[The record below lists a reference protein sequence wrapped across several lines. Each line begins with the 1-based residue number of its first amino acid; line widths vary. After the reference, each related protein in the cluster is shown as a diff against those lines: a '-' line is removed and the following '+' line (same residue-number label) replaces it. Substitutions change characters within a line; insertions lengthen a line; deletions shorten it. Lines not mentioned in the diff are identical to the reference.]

1 MTDRHS
7 RRIARDVH
15 GILLFDKSAGFSSND
30 ALQRVKRLYAAR
42 KAGHTGS
49 LDLLATGLL
58 PICFG
63 EATKLSGFLLEADKR
78 YRTRLRL
85 GIVTTT
91 GDAEGVVV
99 SEQAVPVLDHT
110 LVLAVLS
117 RFSGPMEQIPPMHS
131 ALKQGGQRLYKLAH
145 RGLTVA
151 RSPRPI
157 HIHALELLDLGPA
170 SIEISVRC
178 SKGTYIRTLAEDIGA
193 ALGCGAH
200 VAVLRR
206 EGVGGFDI
214 KDAIGIPALE
224 ALAVQGHAALDAC
237 LLGLDQALA
246 DAPRVALSRDAA
258 YYLGRGQPVLVPRA
272 PACGMVRLYDDGQ
285 RFLGVGTVMEDGRIA
300 PKRLVRA
307 A

>member
-1 MTDRHS
+1 MADPRS
-7 RRIARDVH
+7 RRIGRDVH

-30 ALQRVKRLYAAR
+30 ALQRVKRLYAAK

-63 EATKLSGFLLEADKR
+63 EATKLAGFLLEADKR
-78 YRTRLRL
+78 YRTRLKL

-91 GDAEGVVV
+91 GDAEGAVV
-99 SEQAVPVLDHT
+99 SEHAVPALDRAR
-110 LVLAVLS
+110 VLAVLS
-117 RFSGPMEQIPPMHS
+117 CFTGRLEQVPPMHS

-157 HIHALELLDLGPA
+157 HIHAIGLLDLGPA

-178 SKGTYIRTLAEDIGA
+178 SKGTYIRTLAGDIGE

-200 VAVLRR
+200 VEVLRR
-206 EGVGGFDI
+206 EGVGRFDI
-214 KDAIGIPALE
+214 EDGIGIPALE

-246 DAPRVALSRDAA
+246 DAPRVALSQDAA

-272 PACGMVRLYDDGQ
+272 PARGLVRLYDGGQ
-285 RFLGVGTVMEDGRIA
+285 RFLGVGAVMDDGRIA
-300 PKRLVRA
+300 PKRLVQTA
-307 A
+307 